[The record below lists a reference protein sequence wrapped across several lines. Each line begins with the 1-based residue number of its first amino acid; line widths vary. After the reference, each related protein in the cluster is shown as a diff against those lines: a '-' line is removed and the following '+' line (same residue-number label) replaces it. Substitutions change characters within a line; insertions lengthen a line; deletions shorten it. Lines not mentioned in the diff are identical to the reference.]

1 MKIARFFVCRRAG
14 RKLAFVRNR
23 GIQKRGH
30 LRKQDAVFALDCRM
44 ARGGTGKRS
53 VSDVIPAGE
62 CQRPNPRREC
72 QRPNPRRGMPGA
84 QSPQGR
90 NFFACDTICSIAYQV
105 SLCSF
110 LEEKCHSSG

>member
-1 MKIARFFVCRRAG
+1 MKIARFFVCRQAG

-53 VSDVIPAGE
+53 ASDVIPAGE
-62 CQRPNPRREC
+62 CRG
-72 QRPNPRRGMPGA
+72 PNPRRGMPA
-84 QSPQGR
+84 
-90 NFFACDTICSIAYQV
+90 A
-105 SLCSF
+105 
-110 LEEKCHSSG
+110 

>member
-23 GIQKRGH
+23 SIQKRGH

-53 VSDVIPAGE
+53 ASDVIPAGE
-62 CQRPNPRREC
+62 CQRPNPRRAVTVLLVIPFAVLLTKYHC
-72 QRPNPRRGMPGA
+72 A
-84 QSPQGR
+84 
-90 NFFACDTICSIAYQV
+90 FF
-105 SLCSF
+105 
-110 LEEKCHSSG
+110 